1 MREQIPQKTTGFVS
15 IEGLDLHPSHADTSP
30 VSVGITEPDG
40 ASPSDVFTS
49 QHDVREEDTRQEK
62 GRKLPSRRAAKKGS
76 KRGGMDAHSV
86 ANLKRIKN
94 REASAKSLE
103 KKRATMAE
111 LKRQRDEM
119 EADIQR
125 REALQRTLKEEY
137 ETAKRELE
145 YEKALW
151 CKLERHFLQ
160 QGRKGQEEWEKVLA
174 RIERATGKIPQ
185 RNDVDPTH
193 GM

>member
-15 IEGLDLHPSHADTSP
+15 IEGLDLHSSHSDTPS
-30 VSVGITEPDG
+30 VSVDITKPGG

-49 QHDVREEDTRQEK
+49 QHDAKQEK
-62 GRKLPSRRAAKKGS
+62 GRTLPSRRAAKKGS

-86 ANLKRIKN
+86 ANLKRKKN
-94 REASAKSLE
+94 REASARSLE

-137 ETAKRELE
+137 ETARRELE

-193 GM
+193 DM